1 MPLEDSSK
9 IRAQILKLVK
19 SHQALGG
26 RGGGETFQGCLD
38 ITSDVNKINYKML
51 IISI

>member
-26 RGGGETFQGCLD
+26 RGGGGKHFK
-38 ITSDVNKINYKML
+38 DVWISHPML
-51 IISI
+51 IR

>member
-26 RGGGETFQGCLD
+26 RGGGKHFK
-38 ITSDVNKINYKML
+38 DVWISHLML
-51 IISI
+51 IR

>member
-19 SHQALGG
+19 SHQALG
-26 RGGGETFQGCLD
+26 EKTFQ
-38 ITSDVNKINYKML
+38 
-51 IISI
+51 

>member
-19 SHQALGG
+19 SHQVLG
-26 RGGGETFQGCLD
+26 EKTFQGCLD
-38 ITSDVNKINYKML
+38 IISDVD
-51 IISI
+51 